1 MKRDSVILSHPLM
14 IVGRDKNSQSPVFSG
29 GEQKDC
35 IMEEI
40 MRFIHIADVHLGVTP
55 DVGMPW
61 SEKRGK
67 DIWNSF
73 HMVLEEARR
82 QQADLLLIAGDLFH
96 RQPLKRELK
105 EVAAGFAAIPD
116 TEIVLIAGNH
126 DYLHPKSYYRTFA
139 WPDNVHFILNKDLTP
154 VHLERIHTTVWG
166 CSFWDKEDD
175 RAVYGKHQRQMDS
188 EFQIL
193 LGHGGDDRHHP
204 FRANELTAGYDYAAF
219 GHIHK
224 AAQLIPNRVVMAGP
238 LEPTDCND
246 FGPHGFWMGEL
257 TEAGCRVSF
266 YPIKK
271 CEYIRQEL
279 PVTPEMSAYAMVGL
293 AQQELAKRAPYQI
306 SHLVLRGYRDADIVL
321 PVQEL
326 AQLNRVVR
334 VVDETE
340 PDYPFDQLKQR
351 YDGTLLAQ
359 YIETLEAYPDVASG
373 RKALYYGVQAMLNA
387 MGEGQ
392 ET

>member
-1 MKRDSVILSHPLM
+1 
-14 IVGRDKNSQSPVFSG
+14 
-29 GEQKDC
+29 
-35 IMEEI
+35 

-55 DVGMPW
+55 DAGMPW

-224 AAQLIPNRVVMAGP
+224 AAQLIPNRVVMAGS

-266 YPIKK
+266 YPTKNVNI
-271 CEYIRQEL
+271 
-279 PVTPEMSAYAMVGL
+279 
-293 AQQELAKRAPYQI
+293 
-306 SHLVLRGYRDADIVL
+306 
-321 PVQEL
+321 
-326 AQLNRVVR
+326 
-334 VVDETE
+334 
-340 PDYPFDQLKQR
+340 
-351 YDGTLLAQ
+351 
-359 YIETLEAYPDVASG
+359 SG
-373 RKALYYGVQAMLNA
+373 RNFR
-387 MGEGQ
+387 
-392 ET
+392 